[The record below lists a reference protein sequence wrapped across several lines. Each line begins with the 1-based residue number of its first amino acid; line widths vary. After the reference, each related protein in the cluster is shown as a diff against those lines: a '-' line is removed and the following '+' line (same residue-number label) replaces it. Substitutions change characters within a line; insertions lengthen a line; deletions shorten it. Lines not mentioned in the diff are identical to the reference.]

1 MLSYKSVFRNSEMKY
16 SNNCHFKYYLMQ
28 PYPIRAHIMAQIP
41 LLIEIVKKQLKL
53 QGKTYVDVAE
63 TLKLS
68 EASVKRL
75 FAEQNFTL
83 QRLES
88 IAGLLGF
95 DLTELMQLVASEQRQ
110 LTRLTIEQEQEIASD
125 LVLLLVTVSVIN
137 GYSFNDLLHEYT
149 LSEAECIKNLAK
161 LDRLKIIELLP
172 NNRIKLLIAPNFK
185 WLPRGPIQQFFQH
198 KIQQDFFKS
207 SFDKE
212 TDALSVLNGLLSLT
226 SVRELQQ
233 RLQRLTNEF
242 NQLIQDDRK
251 LPVSEKIGIT
261 LVLAQRRWAFSIFN
275 QFNRKA

>member
-1 MLSYKSVFRNSEMKY
+1 
-16 SNNCHFKYYLMQ
+16 
-28 PYPIRAHIMAQIP
+28 MAQIP

-53 QGKTYVDVAE
+53 QGKTYVDVAAA
-63 TLKLS
+63 LNLS

-83 QRLES
+83 QRLET
-88 IAGLLGF
+88 IAQLLGF

-110 LTRLTIEQEQEIASD
+110 LSRLTIEQEQEIASD
-125 LVLLLVTVSVIN
+125 LALLLVTVSVMN
-137 GYSFNDLLHEYT
+137 GYCFKDLLDEYT
-149 LSEAECIKNLAK
+149 LSEAECIQKLAK

-185 WLPRGPIQQFFQH
+185 WLPRGPIQQFFQQ

-207 SFDKE
+207 NFDKE
-212 TDALSVLNGLLSLT
+212 TDSLYVLNGLLSPA

-261 LVLAQRRWAFSIFN
+261 LVLAQRRWAFSIFD
-275 QFNRKA
+275 QFNRKE